1 MNKKTL
7 FSLLII
13 AVLAIYLV
21 IANNQGS
28 QPVVELTEY
37 EDGLDEIIIS
47 RQDSNI
53 KIYKHDGEWVIND
66 QKFPADAGQVS
77 TIEKKLKEL
86 NVTDLISRKKH
97 YQRYELEA
105 DKALHVIARKDG
117 ETLRD
122 FYVGKKSPTYQQ
134 TYIRFSGKEG
144 IYLASG
150 TLDTDFDKK
159 LDSLRDKEILKIEKN
174 AIESIRLTYRGKT
187 LNFNKVKVEKK
198 VDDAEDGK
206 ETAQDNNEK
215 DNGKK
220 VVSQDK
226 WICKEYPNV
235 ELDDNQVTQLVTA
248 FDPLRAKSFPDL
260 KKKEVRG
267 MMSRVQLKAY
277 DKTLTVTVHR
287 KYDDAS
293 YLATSSESEYP
304 FVIDEFRAKKLFKT
318 IGDMKNNP

>member
-86 NVTDLISRKKH
+86 NVTDLISRKMH

-198 VDDAEDGK
+198 VDDAEEGT
-206 ETAQDNNEK
+206 ETTKDDKEK
-215 DNGKK
+215 DSGKK
-220 VVSQDK
+220 SVSQDK
-226 WICKEYPNV
+226 WICTEYPMV
-235 ELDDNQVTQLVTA
+235 ALDNDQVTQLVTA
-248 FDPLRAKSFPDL
+248 FDPLRAKAFPDL
-260 KKKEVRG
+260 KKKEVQG
-267 MMSRVQLKAY
+267 MMSRVQMEAY
-277 DKTLTVTVHR
+277 GRTITVTVHR